1 MRNNDTLPPYYT
13 SLFNAVTDA
22 IAALEQGRISEARAL
37 LIWGQQRAEDAYTQ
51 EPPL

>member
-1 MRNNDTLPPYYT
+1 MRNNDTLPQYYT